1 MNVEH
6 PNLTV
11 SGTLDRGMMS
21 LSADT
26 LDSILPVQ
34 LEPDQ
39 MREYQATFFP
49 PRKAGK
55 GVQAKRQHYPE
66 MYQILGQVSAVV
78 NSVLSLSRFLYMEL
92 PHDAAAGASAGLLAN
107 RLQRQWEEITGMDS
121 LAPAFAATSVRTA
134 LSSAASGQA
143 HVIVP
148 STRYKDGFDVLYSGV
163 PNGAYGRTSTV
174 FAEKPSAIFQMPAYE
189 RDVPEI
195 VRTSDFA
202 TLAENLGKAVN
213 MWAFNSDTFV
223 DVAMDDRHVQQ
234 VRINQD
240 NWSVSKLQAT
250 LDGLMKKAGFAGG
263 FPKIDARIEIPTDLV
278 MGLGDNFSFGVVKE
292 PNHTYLTQKVINRG
306 TGATGE
312 KSVPRLVDVL
322 QAEYGF
328 FIVMNLKPEL
338 ANFITQAGKGERVS
352 LVSLNTWVNAWS
364 RALLKQR
371 GTKFNKA
378 GKGGDKLTP
387 AVAPRYIL
395 RPSGTAN
402 VSKRRTELGLYT
414 EKTRANEDNLY
425 INNQGRFN
433 YCPTS
438 EEVVTENA
446 KSYEEKQE
454 RALQLSYSVGAPLI
468 SSQVGSA
475 SNYFAYKSEE
485 YAKNIREAKSDL
497 TAYAGAL
504 QTYNWDYNC
513 ILTSSRSDPDRLVSI
528 SLAGASRPDS
538 LAISEYLKQ
547 PFADALL
554 RLFPDNSVSEYKE
567 LNTEHLKDTRLLLSS
582 SLFKDLFEAYQYM
595 LYQGTAPDF
604 GTLVERAAKALD
616 YKTLQ
621 AGPGQE
627 GQPIEYDLK
636 LYTPDA
642 TKAGLTPIIGTDL
655 KPTPQFT
662 LRKFD
667 KNEKLDEQGLKYLK
681 QSLEMQTSGIRM
693 MLERAIGDANGR
705 GMSNLAFLVSRD
717 GGNIEDDPHYFDLA
731 IHNLGDF
738 NRLYNYLGGRVFYEM
753 VQVLLKADIKD
764 LSVVRGGQ
772 IPMPSFD
779 SVVRS
784 IKPFATM
791 FGKYVPEQERI
802 NDEGD
807 AISESLQKDQSVTM
821 DEIGLPGSTP
831 NFQLF
836 PHQAETFKTLG
847 QEKPPRFAVLDIAPG
862 GGKTALGL
870 TDIGNLIRRGL
881 IKKPVVLCPNGLV
894 RNWIE
899 DMHQFTAGKWNLIP
913 VTTLTYKT
921 WGEERLTEM
930 IAKAPINTI
939 FVVGLSFLRL
949 NTYQIVIGN
958 HTEKVSGTLEFC
970 KKFGFDYVI
979 LDESHKAKNAR
990 SQTHKAIKQLTVA
1003 STVKYVRLATGTL
1016 IQTKLTDV
1024 VGQAALFGA
1033 HIFRTQEEYEAEN
1046 SVPAGRGS
1054 ATVFAA
1060 DTPYRARR
1068 QLAKHAAVISFK
1080 KKEWAFLLPR
1090 PIEAFFFVGLE
1101 DTEKD
1106 DPEGRAH
1113 QLMYRAILNETM
1125 EEIRADKKLVTLLQ
1139 GGDDEDGPDED
1150 DEEIS
1155 DERLEELL
1163 SSGTRPGGMT
1173 TGGGDLDESQMAE
1186 VEAALRPYLQRLE
1199 MGLTDPMGDPSIKKY
1214 FEENGLSTN
1223 YTSRKVKKIIERVN
1237 LNFKEIPWE
1246 KGATYK
1252 LKDVVDYDGVRYVLM
1267 GEPGKKLTLDSY
1279 SETYA
1284 SRLEPKRDPRWKPE
1298 PMGKVIVFCRY
1309 TRSVNAVL
1317 KALPPH
1323 LKKLAV
1329 GFSGAHSDK
1338 WQNLEAFRTTP
1349 FSTSKGVQILVA
1361 NEQAIS
1367 EGHNLQMASRIV
1379 RCESPWSPGELDQS
1393 SSRIFRPDTTGKF
1406 RRENAYLDWVL
1417 CNGTMEVAKLGRI
1430 VSRQIDKTKF
1440 DEADNPLYDPLAET
1454 TLVPISM
1461 SLETIAATPNLS
1473 DIQEYLDTYEKLVRI
1488 QSAEFEEMR
1497 QTRPSS
1503 MIPIEETEM
1512 PEGSSRIEHVP
1523 YLPTMKS
1530 VPDPHNFGLVKLTTF
1545 LQDEEDPQ
1553 AIEVNANKQLL
1564 VGQYAHTEFGNGMIV
1579 GLREAKNPDG
1589 PTKLTSVRVQLANG
1603 DEYTADP
1610 AMIYLAQNVTKET
1623 AAQFTPKNRWTTAA
1637 DKKKAA
1643 REEAA
1648 RDREQAREER
1658 RLERAAAREQREAK
1672 RLKKQ
1677 EAAAKAKK
1685 PVKVPKSAKA
1695 PKEVEVEEEEEND
1708 NLIVELYPVVYGGY
1722 LAVEARPGDHEPR
1735 ELKKLGF
1742 KAFGDYAY
1750 LQIKDKISF
1759 DALLAWL
1766 DKKFYLRS
1774 ETSRRLEKL
1783 AESFQSGRGRKFA
1796 VEQAP
1801 FADFKNFYYISHKLS
1816 VKDKATGKPEL
1827 KIYPVILNGSLFLNV
1842 DISTNPVIRKFLN
1855 KPIPG
1860 TKNLKFQEA
1869 ESLYIQFFKTRNE
1882 VVAWTKKTLASGVE
1896 IENLQEF
1903 KDSVDAL
1910 KDKLKVMQKLAK

>member
-1 MNVEH
+1 MNIE
-6 PNLTV
+6 PTSLTV
-11 SGTLDRGMMS
+11 SGVLDRTMMS

-34 LEPDQ
+34 LEPEV
-39 MREYQATFFP
+39 MRDYQATFFP
-49 PRKAGK
+49 PRKPGK
-55 GVQAKRQHYPE
+55 GVHAKRQHYPE
-66 MYQILGQVSAVV
+66 MYQILGQASAVA
-78 NSVLSLSRFLYMEL
+78 NAVLALSRFIYMEL
-92 PHDAAAGASAGLLAN
+92 ALDAAAGAGAGLLN
-107 RLQRQWEEITGMDS
+107 DRLQRQWTAIVAEDGLT
-121 LAPAFAATSVRTA
+121 PAFAATSVRTA
-134 LSSAASGQA
+134 MGSASSGQA
-143 HVIVP
+143 HVILP
-148 STRYKDGFDVLYSGV
+148 STRYKDGFDVIYSGV

-174 FAEKPSAIFQMPAYE
+174 FSEKPGSLNQLPMFESAISDTQ
-189 RDVPEI
+189 RN
-195 VRTSDFA
+195 SDFA
-202 TLAENLGKAVN
+202 TLAVDVAKRVN
-213 MWAFNSDTFV
+213 MWVFNSNAPV
-223 DVAMDDRHVQQ
+223 EVAMDDRHVQQ
-234 VRINQD
+234 IRMDQKLWD
-240 NWSVSKLQAT
+240 VSALQAS
-250 LDGLMKKAGFAGG
+250 LDQVMKKAGFAGG
-263 FPKIDARIEIPTDLV
+263 FPKIDTRIDIPADLIL
-278 MGLGDNFSFGVVKE
+278 GLGDYFSFAVVKE
-292 PNHTYLTQKVINRG
+292 PNHTYLQQRIVGRMNDDPNR
-306 TGATGE
+306 T
-312 KSVPRLVDVL
+312 VPRVSADL
-322 QAEYGF
+322 QAEFGF
-328 FIVMNLKPEL
+328 CIAMNLKPEL
-338 ANFITQAGKGERVS
+338 ANFITQTEKGQRVS

-364 RALLKQR
+364 RALIKQR

-378 GKGGDKLTP
+378 KGGDKLTP
-387 AVAPRYIL
+387 AAAPRYIL
-395 RPSGTAN
+395 RPSGTAS
-402 VSKRRTELGLYT
+402 VSKRRKDLGLYT
-414 EKTRANEDNLY
+414 ESTRGNEDGIY

-433 YCPTS
+433 YCPPS
-438 EEVVTENA
+438 DQIVTENA

-475 SNYFAYKSEE
+475 AHYFGYKSEE
-485 YAKNIREAKSDL
+485 YAKEIRGAKADL

-504 QTYNWDYNC
+504 QTFSWDYNC

-528 SLAGASRPDS
+528 NLAGASRPDS
-538 LAISEYLKQ
+538 LALSEYLKQ
-547 PFADALL
+547 PFSDAVF
-554 RLFPDNSVSEYKE
+554 RLFPDNEMPGVKE
-567 LNTEHLKDTRLLLSS
+567 ISPDDLRDVKGLLSTS
-582 SLFKDLFEAYQYM
+582 IFNDIFEAYQYM
-595 LYQGTAPDF
+595 LYQGLAPDLQ
-604 GTLVERAAKALD
+604 TLVDRAAKAMD
-616 YKTLQ
+616 YKSLLP
-621 AGPGQE
+621 GPGQE
-627 GQPIEYDLK
+627 GEQIEYDLR
-636 LYTPDA
+636 LYTPD
-642 TKAGLTPIIGTDL
+642 GDRGTPIVTTDL
-655 KPTPQFT
+655 KITPGFT

-667 KNEKLDEQGLKYLK
+667 KAEKLDETGLKYLI
-681 QSLEMQTSGIRM
+681 QSLQNQTNGIKF
-693 MLERAIGDANGR
+693 MLERAMEDATGR
-705 GMSNLAFLVSRD
+705 GRSNLASIASRD
-717 GGNIEDDPHYFDLA
+717 GSNIEDDPHYFDLGV
-731 IHNLGDF
+731 HNLGDF
-738 NRLYNYLGGRVFYEM
+738 NRLYNYFGGRVFFEM
-753 VQVLLKADIKD
+753 IQVLLKADVKD
-764 LSVVRGGQ
+764 LAVVRGGQ
-772 IPMPSFD
+772 IRMPSFD
-779 SVVRS
+779 SVVKV

-791 FGKYVPEQERI
+791 FGKYVPNHERL
-802 NDEGD
+802 NAEGE
-807 AISESLQKDQSVTM
+807 AISESLKKDQSVTM
-821 DEIGLPGSTP
+821 DDIGLPGSNP
-831 NFQLF
+831 GFQLF

-847 QEKPPRFAVLDIAPG
+847 QEKPPRFAFLDIAPG

-881 IKKPVVLCPNGLV
+881 IKRPVVLCPNGLV

-899 DMHQFTAGKWNLIP
+899 DMHQFTDGKWNLIP
-913 VTTLTYKT
+913 ITTMTYRT
-921 WGEERLTEM
+921 WGEERLTEL

-939 FVVGLSFLRL
+939 FVVGLSFMRL

-958 HTEKVSGTLEFC
+958 HAEKVSGTLEFC

-990 SQTHKAIKQLTVA
+990 SQTHKSIKQLTVA

-1033 HIFRTQEEYEAEN
+1033 HIFRTEEEYEAEN
-1046 SVPAGRGS
+1046 SVPAGNGR

-1068 QLAKHAAVISFK
+1068 QLSKHVAVISFK

-1090 PIEAFFFVGLE
+1090 PIESFFFVGLE
-1101 DTEKD
+1101 SADED
-1106 DPEGRAH
+1106 DQEGRAH
-1113 QLMYRAILNETM
+1113 QLMYRAILTETM
-1125 EEIRADKKLVTLLQ
+1125 EEIRADKKLVTLLS
-1139 GGDDEDGPDED
+1139 GGEDDEGPNEDD

-1155 DERLEELL
+1155 DEKLEELL

-1173 TGGGDLDESQMAE
+1173 TGAGDLDESQMAE

-1199 MGLTDPMGDPSIKKY
+1199 MSLTDPMGDHAIRKY
-1214 FEENGLSTN
+1214 FEEAGLNTN
-1223 YTSRKVKKIIERVN
+1223 YVSRKVHKIIERVN
-1237 LNFKEIPWE
+1237 LNFKNIPWE

-1252 LKDVVDYDGVRYVLM
+1252 LKDVVDFQDTRYVLM

-1279 SETYA
+1279 SETYV
-1284 SRLEPKRDPRWKPE
+1284 SRIEPNRDPRWKPE

-1329 GFSGAHSDK
+1329 GFSGSHKDK

-1379 RCESPWSPGELDQS
+1379 RVESPWSPGELDQS

-1417 CNGTMEVAKLGRI
+1417 CNGTLEVAKLGRI

-1473 DIQEYLDTYEKLVRI
+1473 DIEEYLEVYEKLVRI

-1503 MIPIEETEM
+1503 MLPVEPTEM
-1512 PEGSSRIEHVP
+1512 PEGWEIIEHVP

-1530 VPDPHNFGLVKLTTF
+1530 VPDRHNFGLIKLTSF
-1545 LQDEEDPQ
+1545 LQDDDDEQ
-1553 AIEVNANKQLL
+1553 AVEANNNKQLL

-1623 AAQFTPKNRWTTAA
+1623 AAQFTPKNRWSTAA
-1637 DKKKAA
+1637 DKKRAE
-1643 REEAA
+1643 REERA
-1648 RDREQAREER
+1648 RDRELEREER
-1658 RLERAAAREQREAK
+1658 RLQKAADREAREAK

-1677 EAAAKAKK
+1677 DEAERSKK
-1685 PVKVPKSAKA
+1685 KVKVPKNTKA
-1695 PKEVEVEEEEEND
+1695 PKVVEEEVDEDD

-1722 LAVEARPGDHEPR
+1722 LAVEARPGDHEPK
-1735 ELKKLGF
+1735 ELKQLGF

-1759 DALLAWL
+1759 DALIAWL
-1766 DKKFYLRS
+1766 EKKFYLRR
-1774 ETSRRLEKL
+1774 ETAKRLEKL

-1796 VEQAP
+1796 VELAP
-1801 FADFKNFYYISHKLS
+1801 HSEFKNFYYISHKLS
-1816 VKDKATGKPEL
+1816 MKDKESGKPEL
-1827 KIYPVILNGSLFLNV
+1827 KIYPVILNGALFLNV
-1842 DISTNPVIRKFLN
+1842 DISTNPVIRKYLN

-1896 IENLQEF
+1896 IQNLQEF
-1903 KDSVDAL
+1903 KDEVDGL
-1910 KDKLKVMQKLAK
+1910 KEKLKVMQKLTK